1 MTLHCFHTVYHEDG
15 ISVLGIDRSQKE
27 SYDYQEN
34 MGEEKGFQIHIQLQQ
49 SRQLVTCGQEHCPA
63 RAEHC
68 ELVFLASFL
77 RFPGV
82 AGIICTIYC
91 ATLLEI
97 INHDH
102 PLIIPKD

>member
-27 SYDYQEN
+27 SYQEN

-63 RAEHC
+63 RAEHS
-68 ELVFLASFL
+68 ELVCLESFL
-77 RFPGV
+77 QFPGV
-82 AGIICTIYC
+82 ACIICIVIVRPC
-91 ATLLEI
+91 EI

-102 PLIIPKD
+102 PLIIPKN